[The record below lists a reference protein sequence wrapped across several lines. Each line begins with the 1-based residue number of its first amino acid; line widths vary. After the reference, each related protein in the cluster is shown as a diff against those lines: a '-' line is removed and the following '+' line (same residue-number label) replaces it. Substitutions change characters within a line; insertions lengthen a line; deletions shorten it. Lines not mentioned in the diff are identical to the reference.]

1 MVGNALKSDSNSFKI
16 TTMDQYRNDMENGS
30 ENKENDPNSPNA
42 SSSANPANYTPLN
55 MTLLSENELKKQW
68 KSTLP
73 AKVCLPIPSGIVDIE
88 DDDEGGNS
96 RKNYASAPL
105 IPTMFQFG
113 ASSNEKEKI
122 AEVDGDSTLLSIY
135 RHPSDCASCVSG
147 SGVHKCGR
155 PTLRS
160 SRRHWES
167 DNTTSSGGQFVL
179 PRSGK
184 TTSTH

>member
-1 MVGNALKSDSNSFKI
+1 
-16 TTMDQYRNDMENGS
+16 MDQYRNDMENGS

-113 ASSNEKEKI
+113 ASSNEKEEI
-122 AEVDGDSTLLSIY
+122 PEVDDDSILLSIY
-135 RHPSDCASCVSG
+135 QHPSDCDGCVSG
-147 SGVHKCGR
+147 RGVHKCGR
-155 PTLRS
+155 RALTG
-160 SRRHWES
+160 SRRRWES
-167 DNTTSSGGQFVL
+167 DSKTSSHGQFV
-179 PRSGK
+179 SNAGGGK
-184 TTSTH
+184 TTSIH